1 MPVKTRFNMKNE
13 TNMELKTLQIPDGW
27 EFFDVRDG
35 KVILRSAK
43 LRTWEEC
50 FRSLKVCDVMERE
63 GAVVKKM
70 LTQDVNGL
78 HDNVVPDGLGQAMVA
93 FCKLLICRTAWW
105 ERYNCKPGN
114 KEGQMNY
121 CVVKRDGDVR
131 ANISSSLCLP
141 PLSFSDE
148 VIRNE
153 FVSAFKD
160 LINKA
165 IDLL

>member
-1 MPVKTRFNMKNE
+1 M
-13 TNMELKTLQIPDGW
+13 I
-27 EFFDVRDG
+27 
-35 KVILRSAK
+35 
-43 LRTWEEC
+43 
-50 FRSLKVCDVMERE
+50 
-63 GAVVKKM
+63 
-70 LTQDVNGL
+70 
-78 HDNVVPDGLGQAMVA
+78 PDGLGGAMVA

-131 ANISSSLCLP
+131 ANISSSLCFP

-148 VIRNE
+148 TIRDE